1 MLSLV
6 IRKLLT
12 GLVTLWLVSILIFAG
27 TEILPGDV
35 ASAILGP
42 ERTPEALQAI
52 RKNLELDQPP
62 TTRYVKWLSQF
73 VHGDLG
79 KSLVSGSAIAPEV
92 RRRLSNTAF
101 LAGVAACISIPLSIS
116 LGLLSVIRRSGF
128 VDKLIN
134 AVALMTIST
143 PEFLVAYALIVMFSV
158 RFRLFPSLALIGDT
172 TGFWERLYIVILPAG
187 TIVLTGLAY
196 VMRLTRAAIVSV
208 LSSPYIEMA
217 ILKGVPWRRID
228 LRHALPNAL
237 APIINVVALNLAYLI
252 AGVVVVEVVFV
263 YPGMGQLMVDSVSK
277 RDVPVVQACGL
288 IFASTYVVLNMVADL
303 LVVISNPRLRHPR

>member
-12 GLVTLWLVSILIFAG
+12 GLVTLWLVSVLIFAG

-35 ASAILGP
+35 ASAILGQ

-52 RKNLELDQPP
+52 RKNLGLDQPP
-62 TTRYVKWLSQF
+62 TTRYVRWLTQF
-73 VHGDLG
+73 VRGDLG
-79 KSLVSGSAIAPEV
+79 KSLVSGTDIAPEI
-92 RRRLSNTAF
+92 RNRLANTAF

-116 LGLLSVIRRSGF
+116 LGLLSVIRRSSF
-128 VDKLIN
+128 IDRVIN

-143 PEFLVAYALIVMFSV
+143 PEFLVAYVLIVVFSV
-158 RFRLFPSLALIGDT
+158 RFRLFPSLALISDA
-172 TGFWERLYIVILPAG
+172 TGFWDRLYIVTLPAG
-187 TIVLTGLAY
+187 TIVLAVLAY
-196 VMRLTRAAIVSV
+196 VMRLTRAAIIGV

-217 ILKGVPWRRID
+217 ILKGVSWPRVV

-263 YPGMGQLMVDSVSK
+263 YPGIGQLMVDSVSK

-288 IFASTYVVLNMVADL
+288 IFASAYVGLNMIADL
-303 LVVISNPRLRHPR
+303 LGVISNPRLRHPR

>member
-6 IRKLLT
+6 IRRLLT
-12 GLVTLWLVSILIFAG
+12 GLVTLWLVSVLIFAG

-35 ASAILGP
+35 ASAILGQ

-52 RKNLELDQPP
+52 RKNLALDQPP
-62 TTRYVKWLSQF
+62 TTRYVRWLTQF
-73 VHGDLG
+73 VRGDLG
-79 KSLVSGSAIAPEV
+79 KSLVSGTDIAPEI
-92 RRRLSNTAF
+92 RNRLANTAF

-128 VDKLIN
+128 IDKVIN
-134 AVALMTIST
+134 AVALMTISA
-143 PEFLVAYALIVMFSV
+143 PEFLVAYVLIVVFSV
-158 RFRLFPSLALIGDT
+158 RFRLFPSLALISDA
-172 TGFWERLYIVILPAG
+172 TGFWDRLYIVTLPVG
-187 TIVLTGLAY
+187 TIVLAVLAY
-196 VMRLTRAAIVSV
+196 VMRLTRAAIIGV

-217 ILKGVPWRRID
+217 ILKGVSWPRVV

-263 YPGMGQLMVDSVSK
+263 YPGIGQLMVDSVSK

-288 IFASTYVVLNMVADL
+288 IFASAYVGLNMIADL
-303 LVVISNPRLRHPR
+303 LGVISNPRLRHPR

>member
-12 GLVTLWLVSILIFAG
+12 GLVTLWLVSVLIFAG

-35 ASAILGP
+35 ASAILGQ

-52 RKNLELDQPP
+52 RKNLGLDQPP
-62 TTRYVKWLSQF
+62 TTRYVRWLTQF
-73 VHGDLG
+73 VRGDLG
-79 KSLVSGSAIAPEV
+79 KSLVSGTDIAPEI
-92 RRRLSNTAF
+92 RNRLANTAF

-116 LGLLSVIRRSGF
+116 LGLLSVIRRSSF
-128 VDKLIN
+128 IDRVIN

-143 PEFLVAYALIVMFSV
+143 PEFLVAYVLIVVFSV
-158 RFRLFPSLALIGDT
+158 RFRLFPSLALISDA
-172 TGFWERLYIVILPAG
+172 TGFWDRLYIVTLPAG
-187 TIVLTGLAY
+187 TIVLAVLAY
-196 VMRLTRAAIVSV
+196 VMRLTRAAIIGV

-217 ILKGVPWRRID
+217 ILKGVSWPRVV

-263 YPGMGQLMVDSVSK
+263 YPGIGQLMVDFVSK

-288 IFASTYVVLNMVADL
+288 IFASAYVGLNMIADL
-303 LVVISNPRLRHPR
+303 LGVISNPRLRHPR